1 VISMSN
7 ESRSDAAILA
17 SLSMEESRGLV
28 TLRAAQER
36 REGILPA
43 ESNQE
48 NRNVRVESCCF
59 VDGHIFGKDVELMD
73 CDIRTLS
80 TRASENLPGTQI
92 NGGINAFGDV
102 KIGVGCVVGS
112 GEGGGVLAGG
122 NVEISSAIPIVE
134 NGPSRTIIIGS
145 VSGENIVI
153 GDGAIILGAVI
164 GQQSVKIG
172 NGVTIRDH
180 VFTPHLDAGDGNLFG
195 GLIVGDLMKMGRL
208 NTVASGRIMI
218 PTNENQV
225 TIASPIRSP
234 YPGCNNCPYSDQLG
248 GSDDVED
255 YGRRLSCHLFKSI
268 ERSDNS
274 LQVSEGTCTEWTPF
288 DLESEDT
295 QFTITDKKVTDVPW
309 ELKCVTN
316 WPIDSL
322 NLEYDSD
329 QIALWEMTAESLGGF

>member
-1 VISMSN
+1 MISMSD
-7 ESRSDAAILA
+7 EPRSDAAILA

-322 NLEYDSD
+322 NLEYDRD

>member
-1 VISMSN
+1 MSD
-7 ESRSDAAILA
+7 EPRSDAAILA

-122 NVEISSAIPIVE
+122 NIEISSAIPIVE
-134 NGPSRTIIIGS
+134 NGPSRTIVIGS
-145 VSGENIVI
+145 VSGEHIVI

-195 GLIVGDLMKMGRL
+195 GLIVGDLMNMGRF
-208 NTVASGRIMI
+208 NTVASGRVMI

-225 TIASPIRSP
+225 NVASPIRSP
-234 YPGCNNCPYSDQLG
+234 YPGCNNCPHSDQLG

-268 ERSDNS
+268 ELGDNS
-274 LQVSEGTCTEWTPF
+274 LQVSGGPCTEWTPF
-288 DLESEDT
+288 DLESEET
-295 QFTITDKKVTDVPW
+295 QFRITDNQVTDVPW

-322 NLEYDSD
+322 NLEYDRD

>member
-1 VISMSN
+1 VIFMSD
-7 ESRSDAAILA
+7 EPRSDAAILA

-122 NVEISSAIPIVE
+122 NIEISSAIPIVE
-134 NGPSRTIIIGS
+134 NGPSRTIVIGS
-145 VSGENIVI
+145 VSGEHIVI

-195 GLIVGDLMKMGRL
+195 GLIVGDLMNMGRF
-208 NTVASGRIMI
+208 NTVASGRVMI

-225 TIASPIRSP
+225 NVASPIRSP
-234 YPGCNNCPYSDQLG
+234 YPGCNNCPHSDQLG

-268 ERSDNS
+268 ELDANS
-274 LQVSEGTCTEWTPF
+274 LQVSGGPCTDWTPF
-288 DLESEDT
+288 DLESEET
-295 QFTITDKKVTDVPW
+295 QFRITDNQVTDVPW

-322 NLEYDSD
+322 NLEYDRD

>member
-1 VISMSN
+1 
-7 ESRSDAAILA
+7 
-17 SLSMEESRGLV
+17 
-28 TLRAAQER
+28 
-36 REGILPA
+36 
-43 ESNQE
+43 
-48 NRNVRVESCCF
+48 
-59 VDGHIFGKDVELMD
+59 MD

-134 NGPSRTIIIGS
+134 NGPSRPIIIGS
-145 VSGENIVI
+145 VSGEHIVI

-180 VFTPHLDAGDGNLFG
+180 VFTPQLDAGDGNLFG

-218 PTNENQV
+218 PTNENKV
-225 TIASPIRSP
+225 TIASPVRSP

-268 ERSDNS
+268 ELDDNS

-288 DLESEDT
+288 DLESEDS
-295 QFTITDKKVTDVPW
+295 QFRITDNQVTDVPW

-322 NLEYDSD
+322 NLEYDRD

>member
-1 VISMSN
+1 MSD
-7 ESRSDAAILA
+7 EPRSDAAILA

-288 DLESEDT
+288 DLESEGT

-322 NLEYDSD
+322 NLEYDRD

>member
-1 VISMSN
+1 MSD
-7 ESRSDAAILA
+7 EPRSDAAILA

-134 NGPSRTIIIGS
+134 NGPSRTIVIGS
-145 VSGENIVI
+145 VSGEHIVI

-195 GLIVGDLMKMGRL
+195 GLIVGDLMNMGSF
-208 NTVASGRIMI
+208 NTVASGRVMI
-218 PTNENQV
+218 PTNENHV
-225 TIASPIRSP
+225 NVASPIRSP
-234 YPGCNNCPYSDQLG
+234 YPGCNNCPHSDQLG

-268 ERSDNS
+268 ELDDNS
-274 LQVSEGTCTEWTPF
+274 LQVSGGPCTEWTPF
-288 DLESEDT
+288 DLESEET
-295 QFTITDKKVTDVPW
+295 QFRITDNQVTDVPW

-322 NLEYDSD
+322 NLEYDRD
-329 QIALWEMTAESLGGF
+329 QIAIWEMTAESLGGF

>member
-1 VISMSN
+1 MPD
-7 ESRSDAAILA
+7 EPRSDAAILA

-122 NVEISSAIPIVE
+122 NIEISSAIPIVE
-134 NGPSRTIIIGS
+134 NGPSRTIVIGS
-145 VSGENIVI
+145 VSGEHIVI

-195 GLIVGDLMKMGRL
+195 GLIVGDLMNMGRF
-208 NTVASGRIMI
+208 NTVASGRVMI

-225 TIASPIRSP
+225 NVASPIRSP
-234 YPGCNNCPYSDQLG
+234 YPGCNNCPHSDQLG

-268 ERSDNS
+268 ELDVNS
-274 LQVSEGTCTEWTPF
+274 LQVSGGPCTEWTPF
-288 DLESEDT
+288 DLESEET
-295 QFTITDKKVTDVPW
+295 QFRITDNQVTDVPW

-322 NLEYDSD
+322 NLEYDRD

>member
-1 VISMSN
+1 MSN

-322 NLEYDSD
+322 NLEYDRD

>member
-1 VISMSN
+1 VILLSD
-7 ESRSDAAILA
+7 EPRSDAAILA

-48 NRNVRVESCCF
+48 NRNVRIESCCF

-122 NVEISSAIPIVE
+122 NVNISSAIPIVD

-145 VSGENIVI
+145 VSGEHIVI

-180 VFTPHLDAGDGNLFG
+180 VFTPDLDAGDGNLFG
-195 GLIVGDLMKMGRL
+195 GLVVGESIQMGRL

-218 PTNENQV
+218 PTDKNSIGIQ
-225 TIASPIRSP
+225 SPIRSP
-234 YPGCNNCPYSDQLG
+234 YPGCNNCQYADQLG
-248 GSDDVED
+248 GSDNVED
-255 YGRRLSCHLFKSI
+255 YGRRLSCHLFKSV
-268 ERSDNS
+268 ELDDKS
-274 LQVSEGTCTEWTPF
+274 LKISEGMCKEWTPF
-288 DLESEDT
+288 DLDSKDT
-295 QFTITDKKVTDVPW
+295 QFTITDNQVTNVPW
-309 ELKCVTN
+309 NLKCVMN
-316 WPIDSL
+316 WPTDSL
-322 NLEYDSD
+322 NLEYDRD
-329 QIALWEMTAESLGGF
+329 QIALWEMTAESLGGM

>member
-1 VISMSN
+1 MIFMPD
-7 ESRSDAAILA
+7 EPRSDAAILA

-145 VSGENIVI
+145 VSGEHIVI

-180 VFTPHLDAGDGNLFG
+180 VFTPHLEAGDGNLFG
-195 GLIVGDLMKMGRL
+195 GLIVGDLLKMGRL
-208 NTVASGRIMI
+208 NTIASGRIMI
-218 PTNENQV
+218 PANEIQV
-225 TIASPIRSP
+225 NIASPIRSP

-268 ERSDNS
+268 ELDDNS
-274 LQVSEGTCTEWTPF
+274 LQVSEGICTEWTPF

-295 QFTITDKKVTDVPW
+295 QFRITDNQVTDVPW

-322 NLEYDSD
+322 NLEYDRD

>member
-1 VISMSN
+1 MAD
-7 ESRSDAAILA
+7 EPRSDAAILA

-145 VSGENIVI
+145 VSGEHIVI

-180 VFTPHLDAGDGNLFG
+180 VFTPQLDAGDGNLFG

-218 PTNENQV
+218 PTNENKV
-225 TIASPIRSP
+225 TIASPVRSP

-268 ERSDNS
+268 ELDDNS
-274 LQVSEGTCTEWTPF
+274 LQVSEGTCTEWTQF
-288 DLESEDT
+288 DLESEDS
-295 QFTITDKKVTDVPW
+295 QFRITDNQVTDVPW

-322 NLEYDSD
+322 NLEYDRD

>member
-1 VISMSN
+1 MSD
-7 ESRSDAAILA
+7 EPRSDAAILA

-134 NGPSRTIIIGS
+134 NGPSRTIVIGS
-145 VSGENIVI
+145 VSGEHIVI

-195 GLIVGDLMKMGRL
+195 GLIVGDLMNMGRF
-208 NTVASGRIMI
+208 NTVASGRVMI

-225 TIASPIRSP
+225 NVASPIRSP
-234 YPGCNNCPYSDQLG
+234 YPGCNNCPHSDQLG

-268 ERSDNS
+268 ELDDNS
-274 LQVSEGTCTEWTPF
+274 LQVSGGPCTDWTPF
-288 DLESEDT
+288 DLESEET
-295 QFTITDKKVTDVPW
+295 QFRITDNQVTDVPW

-322 NLEYDSD
+322 NLEYDRD

>member
-322 NLEYDSD
+322 NLEYDRD